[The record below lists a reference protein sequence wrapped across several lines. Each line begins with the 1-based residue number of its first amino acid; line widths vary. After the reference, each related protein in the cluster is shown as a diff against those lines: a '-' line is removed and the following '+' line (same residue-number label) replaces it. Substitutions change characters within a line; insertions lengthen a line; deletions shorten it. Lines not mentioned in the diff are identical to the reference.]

1 MCFDSSITHTAEAEY
16 ATAKTSVWWDIEN
29 CPVPKGWDAHTIA
42 QKLSSALVNLN
53 YRGPLTITAYGNTEL
68 IPKPVQQAL
77 SSAGISLNHVPSG
90 KKDASDKKILVD
102 MFLWVLENPAPA
114 NLMLISGDGDFSYAL
129 NRLRMLRYNILLA
142 HPLQASPFLV
152 ASARTSWMWRSLIA
166 SGCHSSRSC
175 CSFGSELSSQD
186 ASEHALSTQPMDSGS
201 GSSKA
206 ARKKLKD
213 VLKELNQQ
221 ETNRTTLQKK
231 CSEAGESESLCNV
244 ACKSIEVFT
253 TGKEH
258 AAQLK
263 QNLELLG
270 ETENIASASSGCHEQ
285 DTEIMMVEMKKQT
298 DASFLIFDVESI
310 FQCVQDND
318 SQCRDAFMKCLEEQ
332 NKELMETIATS
343 ERSGR
348 EFWHDFKERL
358 DKSGVAPLSVD
369 HVFSELSRDFHVPK
383 EVRECFEAI
392 LMKLEPTQNDIE
404 IEKLEDM
411 TKKKKSTVIEDKYE
425 PYVCTICNVICDHP
439 AMFESHHKGRKHVAK
454 FKKHIDA
461 LLDNKQIQ
469 EEVIQDN
476 SLPKDMT
483 VIGDKAEPYVCSICN
498 VTCAHPSVFE
508 SHLKGR
514 KHAAKIKKQ
523 ADDTLS
529 LKQALLGDQQIQD
542 NGVPKKEKPVEAPE
556 NMDYLDKQRRELG
569 ERCATNSERSVE
581 DFFQIEEVGEND
593 YKSLANAE
601 CFFVELNPE
610 LSASKESRECLDAIF
625 KKPEVSEDASLS
637 RELESIPS
645 QKMNS
650 GNSESSSE
658 GATEHPEEY
667 MDMKKEKVAK
677 SSVSTKPIT
686 KEPKVLQL
694 FWCQICRISCESKVA
709 YANHICGKI
718 HQQKRERMSEREAML
733 SKENAERLKKVVGK
747 SQTAFAS
754 QNHSAMVNEQAEA
767 SFITLL
773 FCFLSRTWNLL
784 LFFLWS
790 VPIESK
796 AFVDSLRTRQELRQ
810 RAVEHP
816 LGKADATEEQ
826 TLVKTEDHGFQGAQ
840 EDKEEVKEINAI
852 SENLTRAFIGMN
864 QESSVPKESKGCLDV
879 IPQRVKAPA
888 DVNVTEKL
896 EDESKHKPQTT
907 PQEPLKEFAGL
918 KEHLGVA
925 AKRGEAK
932 FQVDNFWTRLWGKKE
947 LEKLY

>member
-258 AAQLK
+258 AAQVCIL
-263 QNLELLG
+263 
-270 ETENIASASSGCHEQ
+270 TENIASASSGCHEQ

-310 FQCVQDND
+310 FLYSDPMI
-318 SQCRDAFMKCLEEQ
+318 FMC
-332 NKELMETIATS
+332 N
-343 ERSGR
+343 
-348 EFWHDFKERL
+348 
-358 DKSGVAPLSVD
+358 
-369 HVFSELSRDFHVPK
+369 
-383 EVRECFEAI
+383 RECFEAI

-454 FKKHIDA
+454 FKKHIDKKVVMIHLLLKQA

-718 HQQKRERMSEREAML
+718 HQQKRERISEREAML

>member
-1 MCFDSSITHTAEAEY
+1 MRFDSITHTAEAEY

-29 CPVPKGWDAHTIA
+29 CPVPKGWDAHSIA
-42 QKLSSALVNLN
+42 QKLNSALVNLN

-68 IPKPVQQAL
+68 IPKHIQQAL

-166 SGCHSSRSC
+166 TGCHSSRS
-175 CSFGSELSSQD
+175 FG
-186 ASEHALSTQPMDSGS
+186 SEHALSTQAMDSGCVFNKADKLK
-201 GSSKA
+201 GMYVPKA
-206 ARKKLKD
+206 ASQQETRRKKLH
-213 VLKELNQQ
+213 KEW
-221 ETNRTTLQKK
+221 RV
-231 CSEAGESESLCNV
+231 CNV
-244 ACKSIEVFT
+244 ACKSTDIFT
-253 TGKEH
+253 TAREQ
-258 AAQLK
+258 AAQVSILA
-263 QNLELLG
+263 L
-270 ETENIASASSGCHEQ
+270 I
-285 DTEIMMVEMKKQT
+285 
-298 DASFLIFDVESI
+298 DAKE
-310 FQCVQDND
+310 CVQDND
-318 SQCRDAFMKCLEEQ
+318 SQSRDAFMKCLEKQ

-369 HVFSELSRDFHVPK
+369 HVFKS
-383 EVRECFEAI
+383 
-392 LMKLEPTQNDIE
+392 TQNDIE

-425 PYVCTICNVICDHP
+425 PYVCNICNVICDHP
-439 AMFESHHKGRKHVAK
+439 AVFESHHKGRKHAAK
-454 FKKHIDA
+454 IKKQADKKVDDDTLLLKQA

-469 EEVIQDN
+469 DEVIQDN

-483 VIGDKAEPYVCSICN
+483 VIEDKDEPYVCSICN
-498 VTCAHPSVFE
+498 VICAHPSVFE
-508 SHLKGR
+508 SHHKGR

-556 NMDYLDKQRRELG
+556 NMDYLDKQRQELG
-569 ERCATNSERSVE
+569 ERCGTSERSVE
-581 DFFQIEEVGEND
+581 DFIQTIEEVGEND
-593 YKSLANAE
+593 YKSLE

-610 LSASKESRECLDAIF
+610 LSASEESRECLDAIF
-625 KKPEVSEDASLS
+625 KKPEVSEDANLS
-637 RELESIPS
+637 RELENIPS
-645 QKMNS
+645 QNLEMNS
-650 GNSESSSE
+650 GDSESSSAG

-694 FWCQICRISCESKVA
+694 VWCQICRISCESKVA

-733 SKENAERLKKVVGK
+733 SKENAERLKKVLSK
-747 SQTAFAS
+747 SQTT
-754 QNHSAMVNEQAEA
+754 MVKEQTEA

-773 FCFLSRTWNLL
+773 LCFLSGTWNLL
-784 LFFLWS
+784 LFFLMVS
-790 VPIESK
+790 ITKHTVGLIPIESK

-840 EDKEEVKEINAI
+840 EVKEEVKEINAI

-864 QESSVPKESKGCLDV
+864 QESSVPKESRGCLDV

-896 EDESKHKPQTT
+896 EDESKHRPQTT
-907 PQEPLKEFAGL
+907 PQ
-918 KEHLGVA
+918 GVC
-925 AKRGEAK
+925 R
-932 FQVDNFWTRLWGKKE
+932 T
-947 LEKLY
+947 

>member
-1 MCFDSSITHTAEAEY
+1 MCFDSSITHAAEADY
-16 ATAKTSVWWDIEN
+16 ATAKTSVWWDVEN
-29 CPVPKGWDAHTIA
+29 CPVPKGWDAHSIA
-42 QKLSSALVNLN
+42 QKLNSALVNLN
-53 YRGPLTITAYGNTEL
+53 YRGPLTISAYGNTEL

-166 SGCHSSRSC
+166 TRSC
-175 CSFGSELSSQD
+175 CSFGSE
-186 ASEHALSTQPMDSGS
+186 HALSTQAMDSGS
-201 GSSKA
+201 VFNKA
-206 ARKKLKD
+206 DKLKGKAPGQQGTRRKKLQ
-213 VLKELNQQ
+213 KEW
-221 ETNRTTLQKK
+221 RV
-231 CSEAGESESLCNV
+231 CNV
-244 ACKSIEVFT
+244 ACKSTDTFT
-253 TGKEH
+253 MAREQAPQALIDAKE
-258 AAQLK
+258 
-263 QNLELLG
+263 
-270 ETENIASASSGCHEQ
+270 
-285 DTEIMMVEMKKQT
+285 
-298 DASFLIFDVESI
+298 
-310 FQCVQDND
+310 CVQLDND
-318 SQCRDAFMKCLEEQ
+318 SQSRDAFMKCLEKQ

-411 TKKKKSTVIEDKYE
+411 TKKKKSTVIESKYE
-425 PYVCTICNVICDHP
+425 PYVCTICNVVCAHP
-439 AMFESHHKGRKHVAK
+439 SVFESHHKGRKHAAK
-454 FKKHIDA
+454 FNKHIDD
-461 LLDNKQIQ
+461 LRDRHQLQ
-469 EEVIQDN
+469 EKIIQDN
-476 SLPKDMT
+476 GLPKDMA
-483 VIGDKAEPYVCSICN
+483 VNGDKAEPYVCSICN
-498 VTCAHPSVFE
+498 VICAHPSVFE
-508 SHLKGR
+508 SHHKGR

-542 NGVPKKEKPVEAPE
+542 NGVPKDMKKELQIKLVEAPE
-556 NMDYLDKQRRELG
+556 NMDYLDKQRQELG
-569 ERCATNSERSVE
+569 ERCATNSGRSVE
-581 DFFQIEEVGEND
+581 DFFQTIEEVVEND
-593 YKSLANAE
+593 YKSLSNEE
-601 CFFVELNPE
+601 CFFIELNSE
-610 LSASKESRECLDAIF
+610 FSASEESRECIDAIF
-625 KKPEVSEDASLS
+625 KKPEVSQDANLT
-637 RELESIPS
+637 REFENIPS
-645 QKMNS
+645 QNLEMNS
-650 GNSESSSE
+650 GDSESSSAG

-667 MDMKKEKVAK
+667 MMNMKKEKVTK

-694 FWCQICRISCESKVA
+694 VWCQICRISCESKVA

-733 SKENAERLKKVVGK
+733 SKETAERLSK
-747 SQTAFAS
+747 SQTAFDS
-754 QNHSAMVNEQAEA
+754 QNHAAMVKEQTE
-767 SFITLL
+767 
-773 FCFLSRTWNLL
+773 
-784 LFFLWS
+784 
-790 VPIESK
+790 

-816 LGKADATEEQ
+816 LGKAEATEEQ
-826 TLVKTEDHGFQGAQ
+826 TFVKTEDHGFQGAQ
-840 EDKEEVKEINAI
+840 EDKEEVKEINTI

-864 QESSVPKESKGCLDV
+864 QESSVPKESRGCLDV

-907 PQEPLKEFAGL
+907 PEEPLKEFAGP

-947 LEKLY
+947 LEKLYRII

>member
-258 AAQLK
+258 AAQFQLK
-263 QNLELLG
+263 QNLEP
-270 ETENIASASSGCHEQ
+270 ENIAAASSGCHEQ
-285 DTEIMMVEMKKQT
+285 DTEITNKVVEAGVEMFALCGSPSVVKKQ
-298 DASFLIFDVESI
+298 AEANIEEN
-310 FQCVQDND
+310 VQDSD
-318 SQCRDAFMKCLEEQ
+318 LKSRDAQE
-332 NKELMETIATS
+332 S
-343 ERSGR
+343 EKSGR

-358 DKSGVAPLSVD
+358 EKNGVAPLNVD

-392 LMKLEPTQNDIE
+392 FKKLEPTQNDIE
-404 IEKLEDM
+404 IEKLESMLKQGLEIESGEPENNAPAEPIENLEGD
-411 TKKKKSTVIEDKYE
+411 TAKKKKKKSTVIEDKYE
-425 PYVCTICNVICDHP
+425 PYVCTICNVVCAHP
-439 AMFESHHKGRKHVAK
+439 SVFESHHKGRKHVAK
-454 FKKHIDA
+454 FKKHTDA

-469 EEVIQDN
+469 DEVIQDN
-476 SLPKDMT
+476 CLTK
-483 VIGDKAEPYVCSICN
+483 E
-498 VTCAHPSVFE
+498 
-508 SHLKGR
+508 L
-514 KHAAKIKKQ
+514 
-523 ADDTLS
+523 
-529 LKQALLGDQQIQD
+529 QI
-542 NGVPKKEKPVEAPE
+542 KPVKAPE
-556 NMDYLDKQRRELG
+556 NMDYLDDQRQELREG
-569 ERCATNSERSVE
+569 CDEEK
-581 DFFQIEEVGEND
+581 FQTIEEVGESD
-593 YKSLANAE
+593 YKSLPNAE
-601 CFFVELNPE
+601 CLFTELNPE
-610 LSASKESRECLDAIF
+610 LSPSKESRECIDAIF
-625 KKPEVSEDASLS
+625 KKPELSQDANSN
-637 RELESIPS
+637 REFANIPNENLE
-645 QKMNS
+645 MNS
-650 GNSESSSE
+650 SDPECSSA

-667 MDMKKEKVAK
+667 MDMKKEKVTKDKKAELKAYVCSICSVICLSPTVFEAHLMGRKHAK
-677 SSVSTKPIT
+677 GVKKHAEAIQVLFDDKKILEQSLEEKDHPRDALEELEI
-686 KEPKVLQL
+686 EPKDAQVSIKEVT
-694 FWCQICRISCESKVA
+694 QISKARVDNKDSEQILSVEFA
-709 YANHICGKI
+709 EPKEAS
-718 HQQKRERMSEREAML
+718 RERFDSLVE
-733 SKENAERLKKVVGK
+733 SENASEGVEEVVG
-747 SQTAFAS
+747 
-754 QNHSAMVNEQAEA
+754 
-767 SFITLL
+767 
-773 FCFLSRTWNLL
+773 TW
-784 LFFLWS
+784 
-790 VPIESK
+790 
-796 AFVDSLRTRQELRQ
+796 
-810 RAVEHP
+810 
-816 LGKADATEEQ
+816 
-826 TLVKTEDHGFQGAQ
+826 
-840 EDKEEVKEINAI
+840 
-852 SENLTRAFIGMN
+852 
-864 QESSVPKESKGCLDV
+864 KES
-879 IPQRVKAPA
+879 
-888 DVNVTEKL
+888 
-896 EDESKHKPQTT
+896 
-907 PQEPLKEFAGL
+907 
-918 KEHLGVA
+918 GVA
-925 AKRGEAK
+925 AAHVRVCDWCNVML
-932 FQVDNFWTRLWGKKE
+932 Q
-947 LEKLY
+947 

>member
-1 MCFDSSITHTAEAEY
+1 MCFDSSITHAAEAEY
-16 ATAKTSVWWDIEN
+16 ATAKTSVWWDVEN
-29 CPVPKGWDAHTIA
+29 CPVPKGWDAHSIA
-42 QKLSSALVNLN
+42 QKLNSALVNLN
-53 YRGPLTITAYGNTEL
+53 YRGPLTISAYGNTEL
-68 IPKPVQQAL
+68 IPKAVQQAL

-166 SGCHSSRSC
+166 TRSC
-175 CSFGSELSSQD
+175 CSFGSE
-186 ASEHALSTQPMDSGS
+186 HALSTQAMDSGS
-201 GSSKA
+201 VFNKA
-206 ARKKLKD
+206 DKLKGKAPGQQGTRRKKLQ
-213 VLKELNQQ
+213 KEW
-221 ETNRTTLQKK
+221 RV
-231 CSEAGESESLCNV
+231 CNV
-244 ACKSIEVFT
+244 ACKSTDTFT
-253 TGKEH
+253 MAREQAPQVSILALIDAKE
-258 AAQLK
+258 
-263 QNLELLG
+263 
-270 ETENIASASSGCHEQ
+270 
-285 DTEIMMVEMKKQT
+285 
-298 DASFLIFDVESI
+298 
-310 FQCVQDND
+310 CVQLDND
-318 SQCRDAFMKCLEEQ
+318 SQSRDAFMKCLEKQ

-411 TKKKKSTVIEDKYE
+411 TKKKKKSTVIESKYE
-425 PYVCTICNVICDHP
+425 PYVCTICNVVCAHP
-439 AMFESHHKGRKHVAK
+439 SVFESHHKGRKHAAK
-454 FKKHIDA
+454 FNKHIDD
-461 LLDNKQIQ
+461 LRDRHQLQ
-469 EEVIQDN
+469 EKIIQDN
-476 SLPKDMT
+476 GLPKDMT
-483 VIGDKAEPYVCSICN
+483 VIGDIAEPYVCSICN
-498 VTCAHPSVFE
+498 VICAHPSVFE
-508 SHLKGR
+508 SHHKGR

-542 NGVPKKEKPVEAPE
+542 NGVPKDMKKELEIKLVEAPE
-556 NMDYLDKQRRELG
+556 NMDYLDKQRQELG
-569 ERCATNSERSVE
+569 ERCATNSGRSVE
-581 DFFQIEEVGEND
+581 DFFQTFEEVVEND
-593 YKSLANAE
+593 YKSLSNEE
-601 CFFVELNPE
+601 CFFIELNSE
-610 LSASKESRECLDAIF
+610 FSASEESRECIDAIF
-625 KKPEVSEDASLS
+625 KKPEVSQDANLT
-637 RELESIPS
+637 REFENIPS
-645 QKMNS
+645 QNLEMNS
-650 GNSESSSE
+650 GDSESSSAG

-667 MDMKKEKVAK
+667 MMNMKKEKVTK

-694 FWCQICRISCESKVA
+694 VWCQICRISCESKVA

-733 SKENAERLKKVVGK
+733 SKETAERLSKTE
-747 SQTAFAS
+747 TAFDS
-754 QNHSAMVNEQAEA
+754 QNHAAMVKEQTEA

-773 FCFLSRTWNLL
+773 FGFLSRTWNLL
-784 LFFLWS
+784 LFFYGQSITKYTVGL
-790 VPIESK
+790 IHIK

-810 RAVEHP
+810 RAMEHP
-816 LGKADATEEQ
+816 EATEEQ
-826 TLVKTEDHGFQGAQ
+826 TLVKTEDHGLQGAQ

-864 QESSVPKESKGCLDV
+864 QESSVPKESRGCLDV

-907 PQEPLKEFAGL
+907 PEEPL

-947 LEKLY
+947 LEKLYRII

>member
-1 MCFDSSITHTAEAEY
+1 MRFDSITHTAEAEY
-16 ATAKTSVWWDIEN
+16 VTAKTSVWWDIEN
-29 CPVPKGWDAHTIA
+29 CPVPKGWDAHSIA
-42 QKLSSALVNLN
+42 QKLNSALVNLN

-166 SGCHSSRSC
+166 TGSHSSRSC
-175 CSFGSELSSQD
+175 CSFGSE
-186 ASEHALSTQPMDSGS
+186 HALSTQAMDSGCVFNNADKLK
-201 GSSKA
+201 GIYVQKA
-206 ARKKLKD
+206 PSQQETRRKKLQ
-213 VLKELNQQ
+213 KEL
-221 ETNRTTLQKK
+221 RV
-231 CSEAGESESLCNV
+231 CNV
-244 ACKSIEVFT
+244 ACKSTDIFT
-253 TGKEH
+253 TAREQ
-258 AAQLK
+258 AAELK

-270 ETENIASASSGCHEQ
+270 EPGNIASASSGCHEQ

-298 DASFLIFDVESI
+298 DASFLIFDALIDAKNIEA
-310 FQCVQDND
+310 CVQDNY
-318 SQCRDAFMKCLEEQ
+318 SQSRDAFMKCLEKQ

-392 LMKLEPTQNDIE
+392 FKKLESTQNDIE

-411 TKKKKSTVIEDKYE
+411 TKKKKSTVIEYKYE
-425 PYVCTICNVICDHP
+425 PYVCNICNVVCDHP
-439 AMFESHHKGRKHVAK
+439 AVFESHH
-454 FKKHIDA
+454 
-461 LLDNKQIQ
+461 
-469 EEVIQDN
+469 
-476 SLPKDMT
+476 
-483 VIGDKAEPYVCSICN
+483 
-498 VTCAHPSVFE
+498 
-508 SHLKGR
+508 KGR

-523 ADDTLS
+523 AD
-529 LKQALLGDQQIQD
+529 ALLDNKQIQDEVIQD
-542 NGVPKKEKPVEAPE
+542 NGLTKELQIKPVKAPE
-556 NMDYLDKQRRELG
+556 NMDYLDDQRQELREG
-569 ERCATNSERSVE
+569 CDEEK
-581 DFFQIEEVGEND
+581 FQTIEEVGESD
-593 YKSLANAE
+593 YKSLPNAE
-601 CFFVELNPE
+601 CLFTELNPE
-610 LSASKESRECLDAIF
+610 LSPSKESRECLDAIF
-625 KKPEVSEDASLS
+625 KKPEVSEDANLS

-645 QKMNS
+645 QNLEMNS
-650 GNSESSSE
+650 GDSESSSAG

-694 FWCQICRISCESKVA
+694 VWCQICRISCESKVA

-718 HQQKRERMSEREAML
+718 HQQKRERMSERDAML
-733 SKENAERLKKVVGK
+733 SKENAERLKKVLSK
-747 SQTAFAS
+747 SQTT
-754 QNHSAMVNEQAEA
+754 MVKEQTE
-767 SFITLL
+767 
-773 FCFLSRTWNLL
+773 
-784 LFFLWS
+784 
-790 VPIESK
+790 K

-840 EDKEEVKEINAI
+840 EDKEEVKEINSI

-864 QESSVPKESKGCLDV
+864 QESSVPKESRGCLDV